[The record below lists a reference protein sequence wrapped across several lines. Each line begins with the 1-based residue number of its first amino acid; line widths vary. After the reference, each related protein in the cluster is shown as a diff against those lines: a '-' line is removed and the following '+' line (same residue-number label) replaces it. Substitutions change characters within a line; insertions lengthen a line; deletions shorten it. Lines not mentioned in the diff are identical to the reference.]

1 MCTAVSCCAGS
12 HFFGRTLDY
21 DRSFGE
27 TIVVTPRNYPF
38 PFRCLPSVPEHH
50 AMIGM
55 ALLADGYPLYFD
67 AVNEKGLAAAGLN
80 FPGNAVYRP
89 FTEGKFNITPY
100 ELIPFLL
107 GTCDNTE
114 DAREFTKE
122 LSLYD
127 RPFRG
132 DLPLTPL
139 HWMVADAE
147 DCFVIEQTADG
158 LHVYDN
164 PVRVLT
170 NNPPFPEQLC
180 RYETSE
186 VLPGGWSSE
195 SRFRRAGFML
205 EHSAAEATPAGNV
218 NRIFR
223 ILGAVERTKGCRA
236 ADDPDFIT
244 QYTSCCDADR
254 GIYYCTTYWNRT
266 VTAVNMHGERLDGDK
281 PVSYT
286 PVREPWILMRNG

>member
-1 MCTAVSCCAGS
+1 MCTAVSCLAGS

-27 TIVVTPRNYPF
+27 SVVVTPRGYPF
-38 PFRCLPSVPEHH
+38 PFRCMPSIPDHY

-55 ALLADGYPLYFD
+55 ALSADGYPLYFD

-89 FTEGKFNITPY
+89 FMEGKLNIAPY

-107 GTCDNTE
+107 GNFSTAE
-114 DAREFTKE
+114 DAREMME
-122 LSLYD
+122 DVRLLD
-127 RPFRG
+127 RPFRE

-139 HWMVADAE
+139 HWMVADGK

-170 NNPPFPEQLC
+170 NNPPFPEQMR
-180 RYETSE
+180 RYEASE
-186 VLPGGWSSE
+186 GVPGDWSSE
-195 SRFRRAGFML
+195 SRFRRAAFML
-205 EHSAAEATPAGNV
+205 EHSETEETAVGNV
-218 NRIFR
+218 NRVFR
-223 ILGAVERTKGCRA
+223 ILGAVERTKGCTA
-236 ADDPDFIT
+236 ADHADYLT
-244 QYTSCCDADR
+244 HYTSCCDAER
-254 GIYYCTTYWNRT
+254 GIYYCTTYRNRT
-266 VTAVNMHGERLDGDK
+266 VTAVDMHRERLDGDK
-281 PVSYT
+281 TVSYPLVT
-286 PVREPWILMRNG
+286 EPWSLIRNG